1 MAHPSFSATTDG
13 MAGPELR
20 GRWIALVFSMGGG
33 LQSQIRRSRSSVH
46 GLAIVLAGVWLSTAW
61 EPARLQAATE
71 DWQWRIRQLVQVQQ
85 LSTALAIAEDRL
97 GEHPEDVEARGWR
110 ARLLAWTDRWNES
123 EIEYQTVLQSAPHDT
138 DILVGLA
145 DVLIWQGR
153 PAEAITLLDQ
163 ASVLDAGRNDVQ
175 LRRGRLLHALERRAE
190 AGAAYAR
197 VLSLDGLSVGV
208 KGGLPILNAESL
220 DEGYGS
226 PPFNF
231 VGGRDSFELGGQW
244 RPSPGS
250 TSEMKNGF
258 YRRFGHAAIR
268 WDATG
273 SRPTSWEFRSGG
285 CPQASNRM
293 NYAIRF

>member
-1 MAHPSFSATTDG
+1 M
-13 MAGPELR
+13 
-20 GRWIALVFSMGGG
+20 ALVFSMGGG
-33 LQSQIRRSRSSVH
+33 LQSQIRRGRSFVH
-46 GLAIVLAGVWLSTAW
+46 GLAIVLAGVWLSAVW
-61 EPARLQAATE
+61 QPAQLQASPE

-85 LSTALAIAEDRL
+85 LTTALAIAEDRL
-97 GEHPEDVEARGWR
+97 GEHPEDLEARGWR

-123 EIEYQTVLQSAPHDT
+123 EIEYQTVLQLAPHDT

-145 DVLIWQGR
+145 DLLIWQGR

-175 LRRGRLLHALERRAE
+175 LRRGRLLHALELRAE

-197 VLSLDGLSVGV
+197 VLSLDGLSVGM
-208 KGGLPILNAESL
+208 KGGLAILNAESF
-220 DEGYGS
+220 DEGFGS

-244 RPSPGS
+244 RLSRGS

-268 WDATG
+268 WDATV
-273 SRPTSWEFRSGG
+273 SRQTALEFRSGG
-285 CPQASNRM
+285 HPQASNGM